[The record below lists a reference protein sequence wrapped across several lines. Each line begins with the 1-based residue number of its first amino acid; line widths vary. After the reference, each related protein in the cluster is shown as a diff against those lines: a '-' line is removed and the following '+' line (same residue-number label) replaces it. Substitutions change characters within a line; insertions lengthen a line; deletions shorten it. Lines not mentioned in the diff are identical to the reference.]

1 MTSAPR
7 SQRPTAYRPSRR
19 RRSSFAAWLRAR
31 PNTSSR
37 SGPRIEM
44 QPPLKRCALSGHVFR
59 RGMSVLANR
68 IRAPKDMGEVVDII
82 RRLPTYIRLVWA
94 LLRDGRVPAQQKLI
108 LAGIGAYLFFP
119 IDLIPDFVP
128 VLGQLDD
135 LAVVLLGLDLF
146 IRSAPPDIVEEHL
159 AKISQD
165 QDQLRRDI
173 ATAERV
179 LGDRVGLVRDTVEK
193 LRTRDLKT
201 TGRKRG
207 ST

>member
-1 MTSAPR
+1 
-7 SQRPTAYRPSRR
+7 
-19 RRSSFAAWLRAR
+19 LAR
-31 PNTSSR
+31 
-37 SGPRIEM
+37 G
-44 QPPLKRCALSGHVFR
+44 L
-59 RGMSVLANR
+59 
-68 IRAPKDMGEVVDII
+68 RAPKDLTEVVDLI

-146 IRSAPPDIVEEHL
+146 IRSAPPPIVEEHL

-165 QDQLRRDI
+165 RDQLRGDI
-173 ATAERV
+173 ATAERL
-179 LGDRVGLVRDTVEK
+179 LGDRLDDVRDIVER
-193 LRTRDLKT
+193 LRMPRRKT
-201 TGRKRG
+201 TGGERG

>member
-1 MTSAPR
+1 
-7 SQRPTAYRPSRR
+7 
-19 RRSSFAAWLRAR
+19 
-31 PNTSSR
+31 
-37 SGPRIEM
+37 
-44 QPPLKRCALSGHVFR
+44 
-59 RGMSVLANR
+59 LANR
-68 IRAPKDMGEVVDII
+68 IRAPKDMAEVVDLI

-94 LLRDGRVPAQQKLI
+94 LLRDGRVPGGQKLI

-135 LAVVLLGLDLF
+135 LAVVLLGLDFF
-146 IRSAPPDIVEEHL
+146 IRSAPADIVEEHL

-165 QDQLRRDI
+165 RDQLRRDI
-173 ATAERV
+173 ATAERL
-179 LGDRVGLVRDTVEK
+179 LGDRFDDVRDTVEK
-193 LRTRDLKT
+193 IRTRESKT

>member
-1 MTSAPR
+1 M
-7 SQRPTAYRPSRR
+7 
-19 RRSSFAAWLRAR
+19 
-31 PNTSSR
+31 
-37 SGPRIEM
+37 
-44 QPPLKRCALSGHVFR
+44 
-59 RGMSVLANR
+59 ANR
-68 IRAPKDMGEVVDII
+68 IRAPKDMAEVVDLI

-146 IRSAPPDIVEEHL
+146 IRSAPADIVEEHL
-159 AKISQD
+159 MKISQD
-165 QDQLRRDI
+165 TDQLRRDI

-179 LGDRVGLVRDTVEK
+179 LGDRVDQVRDTVEK
-193 LRTRDLKT
+193 FRVREGKT

>member
-1 MTSAPR
+1 M
-7 SQRPTAYRPSRR
+7 
-19 RRSSFAAWLRAR
+19 
-31 PNTSSR
+31 
-37 SGPRIEM
+37 
-44 QPPLKRCALSGHVFR
+44 
-59 RGMSVLANR
+59 ANR
-68 IRAPKDMGEVVDII
+68 IRAPKDMAEVVELI

-94 LLRDGRVPAQQKLI
+94 LVRDGRVPAQQKLI
-108 LAGIGAYLFFP
+108 LVGIGAYLFFP

-159 AKISQD
+159 ATISQD

-173 ATAERV
+173 ATAERL
-179 LGDRVGLVRDTVEK
+179 LGDRVGDVRDTVEK
-193 LRTRDLKT
+193 LRTRDSKAS
-201 TGRKRG
+201 RKRG

>member
-1 MTSAPR
+1 
-7 SQRPTAYRPSRR
+7 
-19 RRSSFAAWLRAR
+19 
-31 PNTSSR
+31 
-37 SGPRIEM
+37 
-44 QPPLKRCALSGHVFR
+44 
-59 RGMSVLANR
+59 LANR
-68 IRAPKDMGEVVDII
+68 IRAPKDMTEVMDLI

-108 LAGIGAYLFFP
+108 LAGIGAYIVLP

-165 QDQLRRDI
+165 QDQLRRDV
-173 ATAERV
+173 ATAERL
-179 LGDRVGLVRDTVEK
+179 LGDRLGDVRDTVDK
-193 LRTRDLKT
+193 FRTQGRKA

>member
-1 MTSAPR
+1 M
-7 SQRPTAYRPSRR
+7 
-19 RRSSFAAWLRAR
+19 
-31 PNTSSR
+31 
-37 SGPRIEM
+37 
-44 QPPLKRCALSGHVFR
+44 
-59 RGMSVLANR
+59 ANR
-68 IRAPKDMGEVVDII
+68 FRAPKDMAEVVDLI

-94 LLRDGRVPAQQKLI
+94 LIRDSRVPAGQKLI

-165 QDQLRRDI
+165 KDQLRRDI
-173 ATAERV
+173 ATAERL
-179 LGDRVGLVRDTVEK
+179 LGDRFGEVRDTVQK
-193 LRTRDLKT
+193 IRARDTKT
-201 TGRKRG
+201 TSRKRG
-207 ST
+207 SS

>member
-1 MTSAPR
+1 
-7 SQRPTAYRPSRR
+7 
-19 RRSSFAAWLRAR
+19 
-31 PNTSSR
+31 
-37 SGPRIEM
+37 
-44 QPPLKRCALSGHVFR
+44 
-59 RGMSVLANR
+59 LANR
-68 IRAPKDMGEVVDII
+68 IRAPKDMAEVVDLI

-146 IRSAPPDIVEEHL
+146 IRSAPADIVEEHL
-159 AKISQD
+159 MKISQD
-165 QDQLRRDI
+165 TDQLRRDI

-179 LGDRVGLVRDTVEK
+179 LGDRVDQVRDTVEK
-193 LRTRDLKT
+193 LRVREGKT

>member
-1 MTSAPR
+1 MD
-7 SQRPTAYRPSRR
+7 
-19 RRSSFAAWLRAR
+19 
-31 PNTSSR
+31 
-37 SGPRIEM
+37 
-44 QPPLKRCALSGHVFR
+44 
-59 RGMSVLANR
+59 NR
-68 IRAPKDMGEVVDII
+68 IRVPKDVTEVVDIV

-135 LAVVLLGLDLF
+135 IAVVLLGLDLF

-165 QDQLRRDI
+165 KDQLRRDI
-173 ATAERV
+173 ATAERL
-179 LGDRVGLVRDTVEK
+179 LGDRLGDVRDTVDK
-193 LRTRDLKT
+193 FRTRGDGPPMGQGPQ
-201 TGRKRG
+201 GRKAAGRKKRE

>member
-1 MTSAPR
+1 M
-7 SQRPTAYRPSRR
+7 
-19 RRSSFAAWLRAR
+19 
-31 PNTSSR
+31 
-37 SGPRIEM
+37 
-44 QPPLKRCALSGHVFR
+44 
-59 RGMSVLANR
+59 ANR
-68 IRAPKDMGEVVDII
+68 IRAPKDIGEVVHLI

-146 IRSAPPDIVEEHL
+146 IRSAPADIVEEHL

-165 QDQLRRDI
+165 TDQLRRDI
-173 ATAERV
+173 ATAERL
-179 LGDRVGLVRDTVEK
+179 LGDRLGVVRATVEK
-193 LRTRDLKT
+193 LRTQGRKT
-201 TGRKRG
+201 TVHKRG

>member
-1 MTSAPR
+1 MPR
-7 SQRPTAYRPSRR
+7 SPRRCARYGHVSRR
-19 RRSSFAAWLRAR
+19 ERS
-31 PNTSSR
+31 T
-37 SGPRIEM
+37 
-44 QPPLKRCALSGHVFR
+44 
-59 RGMSVLANR
+59 LAKGL
-68 IRAPKDMGEVVDII
+68 RAPKDVTEVVDLI

-94 LLRDGRVPAQQKLI
+94 LLRDRRVPAQQKLI

-146 IRSAPPDIVEEHL
+146 IRSAPPLIVDEHL

-173 ATAERV
+173 ATAERL
-179 LGDRVGLVRDTVEK
+179 LGDRLDDVRDTVEK
-193 LRTRDLKT
+193 FRMPRRKT
-201 TGRKRG
+201 TGGRRG